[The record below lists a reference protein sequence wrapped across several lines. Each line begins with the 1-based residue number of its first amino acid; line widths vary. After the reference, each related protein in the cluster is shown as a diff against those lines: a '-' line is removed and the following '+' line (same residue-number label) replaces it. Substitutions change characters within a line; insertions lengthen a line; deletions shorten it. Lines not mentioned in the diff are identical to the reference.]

1 MLNGKLMI
9 ILLLDGLIKKILSK
23 INQYFPKPY
32 KNFRGN
38 INVKVDLSNYAAK
51 SDLKNATGVDTS
63 KLAEKFDLASLKA
76 EIDKINVDK
85 LNTVPVDLSNLS
97 NAVNS
102 EVVKKFASDKL
113 VAKVNNIAT
122 SGFVLNTE
130 YDTDNSDLQKLMMQ
144 TKKFLILDTTGLA
157 NKADYDAKISQI
169 ECKVP
174 SITGLV
180 TTSPLTAVENKIP
193 DVSKLV
199 KKKAEYDTKTSESES
214 KYLTTA
220 DYNKCTRNSV
230 ANQIKSK
237 NVVDK
242 SDMSRFIKNADLD
255 KKLAILPAKAELK
268 AEQDK
273 ILKLQAFD
281 WSSFRGKCHFEKDC
295 TQNYLVF
302 QLIYRYFKKIGNTGY
317 FIMEI

>member
-157 NKADYDAKISQI
+157 N
-169 ECKVP
+169 
-174 SITGLV
+174 
-180 TTSPLTAVENKIP
+180 
-193 DVSKLV
+193 
-199 KKKAEYDTKTSESES
+199 
-214 KYLTTA
+214 
-220 DYNKCTRNSV
+220 
-230 ANQIKSK
+230 
-237 NVVDK
+237 
-242 SDMSRFIKNADLD
+242 
-255 KKLAILPAKAELK
+255 
-268 AEQDK
+268 
-273 ILKLQAFD
+273 
-281 WSSFRGKCHFEKDC
+281 
-295 TQNYLVF
+295 
-302 QLIYRYFKKIGNTGY
+302 
-317 FIMEI
+317 